1 MLNHF
6 ERRRRV
12 FQLLAFVV
20 ADFNSHEPQA
30 AGQSSANA
38 IQLYSKTS
46 RFRGI
51 LIQFQFEVNVS
62 DDHDESAFTRV
73 LQDYLEVNDCR
84 R

>member
-1 MLNHF
+1 MLKHF

-12 FQLLAFVV
+12 SQLLAFVV

-30 AGQSSANA
+30 DGQSSANA